1 MLLGTIKYRKIPFEI
16 DKADFEKPYE
26 RSKYCEHQPIAIPKG
41 MDIAYLA
48 LHYSHVHNLNWLQF
62 NF

>member
-1 MLLGTIKYRKIPFEI
+1 MLLGTIKYRKTPFEI

-41 MDIAYLA
+41 MDRLSFA
-48 LHYSHVHNLNWLQF
+48 L
-62 NF
+62 